1 MNLLEYQA
9 KRLLGRFAIATPIG
23 RVAATETEA
32 FEAARRLGCDRFA
45 VKAQVPVL
53 ERKKH
58 SGIAFATTPEQVRAH
73 ARSMIG
79 KPLVTDDK
87 SPITDIVQQVLV
99 EERIEN
105 VREMFVAVTLDR
117 SAGKLVL
124 LASATGGEAIEE
136 RAAVEPGL
144 IRRRELTLQ
153 DNKAV
158 ADFASLAAEITDDP
172 SLATGLANL
181 FRDLADAAVAYEA
194 TLIEINPLA
203 LTRDGRLIALDV
215 KMAVDDSALYRRP
228 QLAALRQENDRISSS
243 PTELEAQRFQ
253 INYLPLNGDIGIVV
267 NGAGLALATYDLI
280 IDAGGRPANFMD
292 IRTTA
297 TSLDIAHGFGLLLTN
312 PQVKAILVNVHGG
325 GMQRCDTIAEGI
337 GIALRRHPRQ
347 LPIVICMAGN
357 NADFA
362 RTILENNGTRYV
374 AAQDMAEAAELV
386 VSLSKRKAA

>member
-45 VKAQVPVL
+45 VKAQVPIL
-53 ERKKH
+53 ARKKH
-58 SGIAFATTPEQVRAH
+58 NGIAFATTPEQVRAH
-73 ARSMIG
+73 AQSMIG
-79 KPLVTDDK
+79 KALGGDDAR
-87 SPITDIVQQVLV
+87 PITDVVQQVLV

-105 VREMFVAVTLDR
+105 VREMFVAITLDR

-124 LASATGGEAIEE
+124 LASASGGEAIEE
-136 RAAVEPGL
+136 RAAAQPGL
-144 IRRRELTLQ
+144 IHRLELTLQ

-158 ADFASLAAEITDDP
+158 ADFPSLAAQIADTP
-172 SLATGLANL
+172 ALAAGLANL
-181 FRDLADAAVAYEA
+181 FRDLADAAVAFEA

-215 KMAVDDSALYRRP
+215 KMTVDDSALYRRP
-228 QLAALRQENDRISSS
+228 ELAALRQENDRISSS

-253 INYLPLNGDIGIVV
+253 INYIPLDGDIGIVV

-280 IDAGGRPANFMD
+280 ADAGGRPANFMD
-292 IRTTA
+292 IRTAA
-297 TSLDIAHGFGLLLTN
+297 TSLDIAHGFGLLLIN
-312 PQVKAILVNVHGG
+312 PQVKSILVNVHGG

-362 RTILENNGTRYV
+362 QTILENNGTRYT
-374 AAQDMAEAAELV
+374 AAHDMAEAAELV

>member
-45 VKAQVPVL
+45 VKAQVPIL
-53 ERKKH
+53 ARKKH
-58 SGIAFATTPEQVRAH
+58 NGIAFATTPEQVRAH
-73 ARSMIG
+73 AQSMIG
-79 KPLVTDDK
+79 KALGGDDAR
-87 SPITDIVQQVLV
+87 PITDVVQQVLV

-105 VREMFVAVTLDR
+105 VREMFVAITLDR

-124 LASATGGEAIEE
+124 LASASGGEAIEE
-136 RAAVEPGL
+136 RAAAQPGL
-144 IRRRELTLQ
+144 IHRLELTLQ

-158 ADFASLAAEITDDP
+158 ADFPSLAAQIADTP
-172 SLATGLANL
+172 VLAAGLANL
-181 FRDLADAAVAYEA
+181 FRDLADAAVAFEA

-215 KMAVDDSALYRRP
+215 KMTVDDSALYRRP
-228 QLAALRQENDRISSS
+228 ELAALRQENDRISSS

-253 INYLPLNGDIGIVV
+253 INYIPLDGDIGIVV

-280 IDAGGRPANFMD
+280 ADAGGRPANFMD
-292 IRTTA
+292 IRTAA
-297 TSLDIAHGFGLLLTN
+297 TSLDIAHGFGLLLIN
-312 PQVKAILVNVHGG
+312 PQVKSILVNVHGG

-362 RTILENNGTRYV
+362 QTILENNGTRYT
-374 AAQDMAEAAELV
+374 AAHDMAEAAELV